1 MCETKARAEREPSG
15 SANTSLVA
23 TREELEQLSSEE
35 LHDRAM
41 KHARRHAN
49 VKFIWNLIRAVP
61 AAEAAVGDMDEAHD
75 DVQSV
80 FGHFDDMRRSR
91 EGEVADLLRPMYI
104 EYILDHNA

>member
-1 MCETKARAEREPSG
+1 MCETKARVEREPSG
-15 SANTSLVA
+15 FANTSVVA
-23 TREELEQLSSEE
+23 TREELDQLSSEE
-35 LHDRAM
+35 LHDRAV

-49 VKFIWNLIRAVP
+49 VKFIWNLMKAVP
-61 AAEAAVGDMDEAHD
+61 AAEAAVGEFDEAHD

-104 EYILDHNA
+104 EYILEHNA